1 MIARAPEIYPWLKR
15 TLTTAAVKRRF
26 RGICRGKV
34 ERHEVPNLW
43 ALNFL
48 LHESLDGGGTVSL
61 RLDAQGKTLA
71 HALLAMEVKA
81 PQALLDAARRG
92 DQADRSPLKRSR

>member
-1 MIARAPEIYPWLKR
+1 MVSVREVVDRQPLPPEYLLGGLAFHRKIRDR
-15 TLTTAAVKRRF
+15 TGDGSRRSE
-26 RGICRGKV
+26 G
-34 ERHEVPNLW
+34 
-43 ALNFL
+43 

-92 DQADRSPLKRSR
+92 DQADRSPPKRSR